1 MLKRAKIHIF
11 TVLASIVTLAAASCD
26 RSVIFDYAGD
36 CEVHHIVRF
45 RYDMNLK
52 WADAFASEVKSVHLY
67 VFDSD
72 GLFLQEYSDRG
83 PALSTGDYFIELKNL
98 PAGDYKFVAWCGLD
112 NDTDDESFTVPQP
125 VAGRTTIEEL
135 TCSLNTLGK
144 SRSSLSS
151 DKRLYFLY
159 HGYLEDTLIDDNDGE
174 TFEHVIYLTKDT
186 NHIRIILQELSTDE
200 DMDPDDYEIFIESAN
215 GVMAYDNSMLGTD
228 VITYQPWALDN
239 DVVEIGKPDV
249 SETVYVKG
257 VYADLSLARL
267 MNSENRSLMLTIL
280 DSKHKGQVIARVP
293 LIQYALLSRRYYE
306 EAYGHK
312 MSDQEFLD
320 REDEYVFTFFLYGNR
335 WVNTYINIHSW
346 RVVLHNYDVDSGM

>member
-11 TVLASIVTLAAASCD
+11 TVLASIVTLAASCD

-125 VAGRTTIEEL
+125 VAGRTTIDEL

-144 SRSSLSS
+144 SRGSLSS

>member
-125 VAGRTTIEEL
+125 VAGRTTIDEL

-144 SRSSLSS
+144 SRGSLSS

>member
-125 VAGRTTIEEL
+125 VAGRTTIDEL

-144 SRSSLSS
+144 SRGSLSS

-200 DMDPDDYEIFIESAN
+200 DMDPDD
-215 GVMAYDNSMLGTD
+215 
-228 VITYQPWALDN
+228 
-239 DVVEIGKPDV
+239 
-249 SETVYVKG
+249 
-257 VYADLSLARL
+257 
-267 MNSENRSLMLTIL
+267 
-280 DSKHKGQVIARVP
+280 
-293 LIQYALLSRRYYE
+293 
-306 EAYGHK
+306 
-312 MSDQEFLD
+312 
-320 REDEYVFTFFLYGNR
+320 
-335 WVNTYINIHSW
+335 
-346 RVVLHNYDVDSGM
+346 